1 MSYKIPDS
9 FFKELLRREV
19 AGEID
24 PDTTL
29 NDGDVTLVDEEDK
42 TVTDKEETLKFFE

>member
-1 MSYKIPDS
+1 MSHKLPES
-9 FFKELLRREV
+9 FFKELLRKEL

-24 PDTTL
+24 PDTTI
-29 NDGDVTLVDEEDK
+29 DDSDKTLVDDQGK